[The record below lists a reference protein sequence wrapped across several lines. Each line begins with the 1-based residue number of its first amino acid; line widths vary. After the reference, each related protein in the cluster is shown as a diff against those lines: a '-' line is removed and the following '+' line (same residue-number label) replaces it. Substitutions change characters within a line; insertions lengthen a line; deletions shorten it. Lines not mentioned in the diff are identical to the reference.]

1 MRTILSNQ
9 YFTGHRVVLNRIVL
23 YYGSSKKYGHTI
35 GYTAKEAREGEDVQ
49 SNLTPE
55 EVEILASKVPV
66 DDGDDMV
73 DSGETIIVDVE

>member
-35 GYTAKEAREGEDVQ
+35 GYTGGE
-49 SNLTPE
+49 SG
-55 EVEILASKVPV
+55 SGGGG
-66 DDGDDMV
+66 GD
-73 DSGETIIVDVE
+73 SRSETLNWLL